1 VIDKIPEGKFVE
13 RLIEEARRIAE
24 EKVASAVKD

>member
-1 VIDKIPEGKFVE
+1 VIDKIPVDRFVD

-24 EKVASAVKD
+24 QKIAAGAED

>member
-1 VIDKIPEGKFVE
+1 VIDKIPEGRFVE

-24 EKVASAVKD
+24 EKAVSGVED